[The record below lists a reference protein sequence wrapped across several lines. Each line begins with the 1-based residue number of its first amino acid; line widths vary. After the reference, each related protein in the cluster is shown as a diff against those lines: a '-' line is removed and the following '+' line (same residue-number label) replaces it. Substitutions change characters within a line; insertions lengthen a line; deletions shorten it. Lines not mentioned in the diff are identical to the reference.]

1 MNILQRAL
9 PAIEQAAVRAW
20 PALETADIDGWLWRY
35 TGGGSQRANS
45 VSPLA
50 FTGADPETAID
61 EAERRYKARGAR
73 PMFQVCDINVPADLD
88 ERLAAR
94 GYRLQEPCTT
104 LAKQIAPRDP
114 PAEVEVTTAAGE
126 DWLSV
131 YLAGISEDRRPIAPK
146 ILAGVPAPRAFFLL
160 RRDGKPISAA
170 LGVVAHGVVVAE
182 CVATLAA
189 FRRRGGSVRI
199 MTALEAWGAKQGA
212 GIAALQAVAANAAAQ
227 ALYAKLDYARVGG
240 YHYRVLDS

>member
-1 MNILQRAL
+1 MTILQRAL

-20 PALETADIDGWLWRY
+20 PALETANIDGWLWRY

-50 FTGADPETAID
+50 FTGADAEAAID
-61 EAERRYKARGAR
+61 EAEGRYRSRGTK
-73 PMFQVCDINVPADLD
+73 PMFQVCDINRPADLD
-88 ERLAAR
+88 QRLAAR

-104 LAKQIAPRDP
+104 LAKQIAAR
-114 PAEVEVTTAAGE
+114 EVPSDVEIAMSASE
-126 DWLSV
+126 DWLGV
-131 YLAGISEDRRPIAPK
+131 YLAGISEDRRPIAPR
-146 ILAGVPAPRAFFLL
+146 ILAGVPAPRAFFLF
-160 RRDGKPISAA
+160 REDGKPMSAA

-189 FRRRGGSVRI
+189 ARRRGGSVRI

-212 GIAALQAVAANAAAQ
+212 GIAALQAVAANEPAQ
-227 ALYAKLDYARVGG
+227 ALYAKLDYTRVGR